1 MPEAISGRIAKG
13 LRLCAAAAAFWLGFG
28 PAQAERVALVVGN
41 GDYTVAPDLKNPV
54 GDATAVAAG
63 LNDLG
68 FKVTLLTDSGTAAF
82 QKDLDSFVAKAE
94 GAESVVFY
102 YAGHAFQLSGV
113 NYLVPVDAALDSRER
128 LTAETWSLDAV
139 IARLQSR
146 NRQTLI
152 FLDACRNDPLPQG
165 VRGSGM
171 ASDGLAR
178 VQAGVGTF
186 VAFATAP
193 GAVSADGVA
202 GADHSPFATALLKHL
217 PEKGKSVSDMMI
229 EVRNDVEN
237 ATLRKQVPW
246 DQSSLRE
253 QFYFVPPDAA
263 AKQELSEADYEL
275 LAQLAPE
282 DREQFLALLAKSGF
296 DEGSL
301 KLAEEEI
308 ALAEANL
315 EQVAEETT
323 ILDSPAVDTPAPAAA
338 EVAEGGSE
346 DLGKDAGKTAPAPDA
361 LVSLEDLQVADES
374 VAIGDAPLP
383 DDTAIAA
390 LGPALKPEETDGKA
404 TIRLAALD
412 WDSRKI
418 DLGGPARL
426 QGREVTADTPEGRDL
441 LAAIDPRLLDQST
454 ALPADLAKAVQGE
467 LLRVGCYRMAV
478 DGNWGKGSRTALTSY
493 YLAKHVVPTSLE
505 PSADLFTTL
514 SGETKVVCEARVAS
528 SAVKTGKRAQ
538 VETAPVAKASVKS
551 NVKTGKKQ
559 ETAKTR
565 ITKGTIGITGSF

>member
-1 MPEAISGRIAKG
+1 MPAAVSGRIAKG
-13 LRLCAAAAAFWLGFG
+13 LRLCAAAVVVWLGAG

-63 LNDLG
+63 LKGLG

-82 QKDLDSFVAKAE
+82 QDQMDRFVAGAE

-113 NYLVPVDAALDSRER
+113 NYLVPVDAALDSRDR
-128 LTAETWSLDAV
+128 LATETWSLDAV

-165 VRGSGM
+165 VRGSG
-171 ASDGLAR
+171 AATDGLAR

-253 QFYFVPPDAA
+253 QFYFMPPDAA

-275 LAQLAPE
+275 LAQLAPDE
-282 DREQFLALLAKSGF
+282 REQFLALLAKSGF
-296 DEGSL
+296 DQGSL

-323 ILDSPAVDTPAPAAA
+323 ILDSPTVADVSAVTPPVAAKA
-338 EVAEGGSE
+338 E
-346 DLGKDAGKTAPAPDA
+346 PAPDA

-374 VAIGDAPLP
+374 VAIGDAPVP
-383 DDTAIAA
+383 QETVVAAID
-390 LGPALKPEETDGKA
+390 PALKPDEVDGKGA
-404 TIRLAALD
+404 IRLAALD

-418 DLGGPARL
+418 DLGGPSRL
-426 QGREVTADTPEGRDL
+426 QGHEVTADTPEGRDL
-441 LAAIDPRLLDQST
+441 LAAIDPRLLDQASP
-454 ALPADLAKAVQGE
+454 LPADLAKAVQGE

-493 YLAKHVVPTSLE
+493 FLAKHVVPTSLE
-505 PSADLFTTL
+505 PSADLFAAL
-514 SGETKVVCEARVAS
+514 SGETRVVCEARVAS

-538 VETAPVAKASVKS
+538 VETAPVEKASVKS

>member
-1 MPEAISGRIAKG
+1 MPAAVSGRIAKG
-13 LRLCAAAAAFWLGFG
+13 LRLCAATMALCLGVG
-28 PAQAERVALVVGN
+28 PALAERVALVVGN

-63 LNDLG
+63 LKKLG
-68 FKVTLLTDSGTAAF
+68 FTVTLLTDTGTAAF
-82 QKDLDSFVAKAE
+82 QEQMDSFVVGAE

-128 LTAETWSLDAV
+128 LTSETWSLDAV

-165 VRGSGM
+165 VRGSG
-171 ASDGLAR
+171 AATDGLAR

-237 ATLRKQVPW
+237 ATLRRQVPW

-253 QFYFVPPDAA
+253 QFYFVPPEAA

-275 LAQLAPE
+275 LAQLAPDE
-282 DREQFLALLAKSGF
+282 REQFLALLAKSGF
-296 DEGSL
+296 DQGSL

-323 ILDSPAVDTPAPAAA
+323 ILDSPTPEAPAVESPTEA
-338 EVAEGGSE
+338 
-346 DLGKDAGKTAPAPDA
+346 KAPAVPDA
-361 LVSLEDLQVADES
+361 LVSLEDLQVTDES
-374 VAIGDAPLP
+374 VAIGDAPVP
-383 DDTAIAA
+383 DETVLAAID
-390 LGPALKPEETDGKA
+390 PALKPDEVDGKA
-404 TIRLAALD
+404 AIRLAALD

-418 DLGGPARL
+418 ELGGPTRL

-441 LAAIDPRLLDQST
+441 LTAIDPRLLGQV
-454 ALPADLAKAVQGE
+454 APMPLDLAKSVQGE

-505 PSADLFTTL
+505 PSADLFMAL

-538 VETAPVAKASVKS
+538 VETAPVEKASVKS

>member
-1 MPEAISGRIAKG
+1 MPAAVSGRIAKG
-13 LRLCAAAAAFWLGFG
+13 LRLCAAAVALWLGAG
-28 PAQAERVALVVGN
+28 PALAERLALVVGN
-41 GDYTVAPDLKNPV
+41 GDYAVAPDLKNPV
-54 GDATAVAAG
+54 GDATAVAAALKG
-63 LNDLG
+63 LG
-68 FKVTLLTDSGTAAF
+68 FTVTLLTDSGTAAF
-82 QKDLDSFVAKAE
+82 HDQMDRFVAGAE

-128 LTAETWSLDAV
+128 LVRESWSLDAV

-146 NRQTLI
+146 SRQTLI
-152 FLDACRNDPLPQG
+152 FVDACRNDPLPQG
-165 VRGSGM
+165 VRGSG
-171 ASDGLAR
+171 AEADGLAR

-275 LAQLAPE
+275 LAQLAPDE
-282 DREQFLALLAKSGF
+282 RGQFLALLAKSGF

-323 ILDSPAVDTPAPAAA
+323 ILDSPAEPAPA
-338 EVAEGGSE
+338 VAV
-346 DLGKDAGKTAPAPDA
+346 APVPDA

-374 VAIGDAPLP
+374 VAIGDAPVPNEPVPNEPVP
-383 DDTAIAA
+383 DETVIASID
-390 LGPALKPEETDGKA
+390 PALKPDEVDGRA
-404 TIRLAALD
+404 AIRLAALD

-418 DLGGPARL
+418 DLGGPLRL
-426 QGREVTADTPEGRDL
+426 TGREVTADTPEGRTL
-441 LAAIDPRLLDQST
+441 LAAIDPRLLEQ
-454 ALPADLAKAVQGE
+454 AAPLPEDLAKAVQAE

-493 YLAKHVVPTSLE
+493 FLAKHVVPTSLE
-505 PSADLFTTL
+505 PSAELFASL
-514 SGETKVVCEARVAS
+514 SGETKVVCEARVAQ
-528 SAVKTGKRAQ
+528 SAVKTGKRAK
-538 VETAPVAKASVKS
+538 VEAAPVAKASVKS

>member
-1 MPEAISGRIAKG
+1 MG
-13 LRLCAAAAAFWLGFG
+13 LRFCAALVLLCLGIA
-28 PAQAERVALVVGN
+28 PAQAERLALVIGN
-41 GDYTVAPDLKNPV
+41 GTYTVAPDLKNPV
-54 GDATAVAAG
+54 GDATAVAAA
-63 LNDLG
+63 LKALD
-68 FKVTLLTDSGTAAF
+68 FQTTLLTDSGTAAF
-82 QKDLDSFVAKAE
+82 QAQLDAFVARAE

-128 LTAETWSLDAV
+128 LASEAWSLDAV

-165 VRGSGM
+165 VRGSGT
-171 ASDGLAR
+171 ATDGLAR

-275 LAQLAPE
+275 LAQLAPDE
-282 DREQFLALLAKSGF
+282 RDQFLALLAKSGF

-323 ILDSPAVDTPAPAAA
+323 ILDSPTPAPQPPVQAT
-338 EVAEGGSE
+338 VAPEP
-346 DLGKDAGKTAPAPDA
+346 ATPATPTAP
-361 LVSLEDLQVADES
+361 VSLDDLQVADES

-383 DDTAIAA
+383 DDTAIVAID
-390 LGPALKPEETDGKA
+390 PALKPDETDGKA
-404 TIRLAALD
+404 AVRLAALD

-426 QGREVTADTPEGRDL
+426 QGHVVTADTPEGRDL
-441 LAAIDPRLLDQST
+441 LAAIDPRLLDQ
-454 ALPADLAKAVQGE
+454 AAPLPEDLAKAVQGE

-493 YLAKHVVPTSLE
+493 FLAKHVVPTSLE

-514 SGETKVVCEARVAS
+514 SGETKVVCEARVAQ
-528 SAVKTGKRAQ
+528 SAVKTGKRAK
-538 VETAPVAKASVKS
+538 VETASVAAKASVKS

>member
-1 MPEAISGRIAKG
+1 
-13 LRLCAAAAAFWLGFG
+13 
-28 PAQAERVALVVGN
+28 
-41 GDYTVAPDLKNPV
+41 
-54 GDATAVAAG
+54 
-63 LNDLG
+63 
-68 FKVTLLTDSGTAAF
+68 
-82 QKDLDSFVAKAE
+82 
-94 GAESVVFY
+94 
-102 YAGHAFQLSGV
+102 
-113 NYLVPVDAALDSRER
+113 
-128 LTAETWSLDAV
+128 
-139 IARLQSR
+139 
-146 NRQTLI
+146 
-152 FLDACRNDPLPQG
+152 
-165 VRGSGM
+165 
-171 ASDGLAR
+171 
-178 VQAGVGTF
+178 
-186 VAFATAP
+186 
-193 GAVSADGVA
+193 
-202 GADHSPFATALLKHL
+202 LLKHL

-253 QFYFVPPDAA
+253 QFYFEPPDAA

-275 LAQLAPE
+275 LAQLAPDE
-282 DREQFLALLAKSGF
+282 REQFLALLAKSGF

-323 ILDSPAVDTPAPAAA
+323 ILDSPAEPVPTVAATPVD
-338 EVAEGGSE
+338 
-346 DLGKDAGKTAPAPDA
+346 PAPDA

-383 DDTAIAA
+383 DDTVIAA
-390 LGPALKPEETDGKA
+390 IDPALKPDEVDGRA
-404 TIRLAALD
+404 AIRLAALD

-418 DLGGPARL
+418 DLGGPVRL
-426 QGREVTADTPEGRDL
+426 MGREVTADTPEGRDL
-441 LAAIDPRLLDQST
+441 LAAIDPRLLTQS
-454 ALPADLAKAVQGE
+454 ADLPADLAKAVQGE

-493 YLAKHVVPTSLE
+493 FLAKHVVPTSLE
-505 PSADLFTTL
+505 PSADLFASL

-528 SAVKTGKRAQ
+528 SAVKTGKRAK
-538 VETAPVAKASVKS
+538 VEAAPVAKASVKS

>member
-1 MPEAISGRIAKG
+1 MPAAVSGRIAKG
-13 LRLCAAAAAFWLGFG
+13 LRLCAAAVALWLGAG
-28 PAQAERVALVVGN
+28 PAQAERVALVIGN

-63 LNDLG
+63 LKGLG
-68 FKVTLLTDSGTAAF
+68 FTVTLLTDSGTAAF
-82 QKDLDSFVAKAE
+82 HDQMDRFVAGAE

-128 LTAETWSLDAV
+128 LAAETWSLDAV

-165 VRGSGM
+165 VRGSG
-171 ASDGLAR
+171 AAADGLAR

-275 LAQLAPE
+275 LAQLAPDE
-282 DREQFLALLAKSGF
+282 REQFLALLAKSGF

-323 ILDSPAVDTPAPAAA
+323 ILDTPAEPVPAVAPAAA
-338 EVAEGGSE
+338 VA
-346 DLGKDAGKTAPAPDA
+346 PVPDA

-374 VAIGDAPLP
+374 VAIGDAPVP
-383 DDTAIAA
+383 DEPVPDETVIAA
-390 LGPALKPEETDGKA
+390 IDPALKPDEVDGRA
-404 TIRLAALD
+404 AIRLAALD

-418 DLGGPARL
+418 ELGGPLRL
-426 QGREVTADTPEGRDL
+426 TGREVTADTPEGRDL
-441 LAAIDPRLLDQST
+441 LAAIDPRLLTQS
-454 ALPADLAKAVQGE
+454 ADLPADLAKAVQGE

-493 YLAKHVVPTSLE
+493 FLAKHVVPTSLE
-505 PSADLFTTL
+505 PSAELFASL

-528 SAVKTGKRAQ
+528 SAVKTGKRAK
-538 VETAPVAKASVKS
+538 VEAAPVAKASVKS

>member
-1 MPEAISGRIAKG
+1 MRAAVSGRIAKG
-13 LRLCAAAAAFWLGFG
+13 LRLCAAALAVWLGTG
-28 PAQAERVALVVGN
+28 PALAERVALVIGN

-63 LNDLG
+63 LKKLG
-68 FKVTLLTDSGTAAF
+68 FTVTLLTDSGTAAF
-82 QKDLDSFVAKAE
+82 QDQMDRFVAGAE

-113 NYLVPVDAALDSRER
+113 NYLVPVDAALDSRDR
-128 LTAETWSLDAV
+128 LAAETWSLDAV

-165 VRGSGM
+165 VRGSGV

-202 GADHSPFATALLKHL
+202 GGDHSPFATALLKHL

-253 QFYFVPPDAA
+253 QFYFEPPDAA

-275 LAQLAPE
+275 LAQLAPDE
-282 DREQFLALLAKSGF
+282 REQFLALLAKSGF

-323 ILDSPAVDTPAPAAA
+323 ILDSPAEPVPTVAATPVD
-338 EVAEGGSE
+338 
-346 DLGKDAGKTAPAPDA
+346 PAPDA

-383 DDTAIAA
+383 DDTVIAA
-390 LGPALKPEETDGKA
+390 IDPALKPDEVDGRA
-404 TIRLAALD
+404 AIRLAALD

-418 DLGGPARL
+418 DLGGPVRL
-426 QGREVTADTPEGRDL
+426 MGREVTADTPEGRDL
-441 LAAIDPRLLDQST
+441 LAAIDPRLLTQS
-454 ALPADLAKAVQGE
+454 ADLPADLAKAVQGE

-493 YLAKHVVPTSLE
+493 FLAKHVVPTSLE
-505 PSADLFTTL
+505 PSADLFASL

-528 SAVKTGKRAQ
+528 SAVKTGKRAK
-538 VETAPVAKASVKS
+538 VEAAPVAKASVKS